1 MIRIL
6 QSSWFVAL
14 AGSLLYLATTVA
26 VLQPSKFPKRPPVET
41 DVSANDDPSWRFH
54 NPEFDQWVAQIKS
67 RKESLDA
74 REQSLNE
81 LQTRLN
87 VEIQEVSA
95 ATQTVSQLQ
104 AVFDKNVIRFKAQEA
119 ANLKHQIKL
128 ISGMSPEGAVATLNE
143 MPDGDVLRIFFAMK
157 PDNASAILDAF
168 SKKGPAW
175 AKRAAQITEQLHRVL
190 PGETN
195 SVAKP

>member
-14 AGSLLYLATTVA
+14 AGSMLYLATTVA
-26 VLQPSKFPKRPPVET
+26 VLRPSKFPALPPAEA
-41 DVSANDDPSWRFH
+41 DFSADDDPSWRFH
-54 NPEFDQWVAQIKS
+54 NPEFEQWVAQIKS
-67 RKESLDA
+67 QKESLDA
-74 REQSLNE
+74 REQRLNE

-87 VEIQEVSA
+87 IELKEVSA

-104 AVFDKNVIRFKAQEA
+104 EVFDQNVIHFKAQEA
-119 ANLKHQIKL
+119 INLKHQIKL
-128 ISGMSPEGAVATLNE
+128 ISDMSPDGAVATLNE
-143 MPDGDVLRIFFAMK
+143 MPDGDVLRILFAMK
-157 PDNASAILDAF
+157 PSNASAILDAF

-175 AKRAAQITEQLHRVL
+175 ARRAAQITEQLHQVL
-190 PGETN
+190 PETTN

>member
-6 QSSWFVAL
+6 HSSWFVAL
-14 AGSLLYLATTVA
+14 AGSILYLATTVA
-26 VLQPSKFPKRPPVET
+26 VLRPSKFPELPSAEA

-67 RKESLDA
+67 QKESLDA

-81 LQTRLN
+81 LQTHLN
-87 VEIQEVSA
+87 VELKEVSA
-95 ATQTVSQLQ
+95 ATQAVGQLQ
-104 AVFDKNVIRFKAQEA
+104 EIFDRNVIRFKAQEA
-119 ANLKHQIKL
+119 VNLKHQIKL

-143 MPDGDVLRIFFAMK
+143 MPDGDVLRILFAMK

-190 PGETN
+190 PADTN

>member
-14 AGSLLYLATTVA
+14 AGSMVYLATTVA
-26 VLQPSKFPKRPPVET
+26 VLKPSNFPELPAAET
-41 DVSANDDPSWRFH
+41 EVSADDDPSWRFH

-67 RKESLDA
+67 QKESLDA

-81 LQTRLN
+81 LQTHLN
-87 VEIQEVSA
+87 VELKEVSA
-95 ATQTVSQLQ
+95 ATQAVGQLQ
-104 AVFDKNVIRFKAQEA
+104 EIFDRNVIRFKAQEA
-119 ANLKHQIKL
+119 VNLKHQIKL

-143 MPDGDVLRIFFAMK
+143 MPDGDVLRILFAMK

-190 PGETN
+190 PADTN